1 MYIISITSGQTI
13 MNETGF
19 DHQAFK
25 QGQRDDWD
33 GVSSGWEK
41 WWPVLEQGAQVISDA
56 LLEMIQAA
64 PGQRIMD
71 IATGIG
77 EPAITAARRVGT
89 QGRVI
94 ATDQAPQMLA
104 IARRR
109 AAELGLDNID
119 FLEMD
124 GELVDCDHS
133 DLDAVVCR
141 WGLMFFPD
149 PARAVNRFYRLLAP
163 GGRCA
168 VAVWS
173 TPPRVP
179 GISFAMGFVR
189 NYLQLPPPATDLPN
203 PFCLADTA
211 RLEELFKQAG
221 FEDIRLQTHKV
232 VFAADSADHYTRFT
246 RDIAA
251 PVVSLVEQLDIDE
264 QQAVWD
270 AMTSAVQRYATGD
283 GRIEMEN
290 EAICISGRR

>member
-1 MYIISITSGQTI
+1 
-13 MNETGF
+13 MNEVEF
-19 DHQAFK
+19 NHQAFK

-33 GVSSGWEK
+33 AVSAGWER

-56 LLEMIQAA
+56 LLEMAQAG

-77 EPAITAARRVGT
+77 EPAITAARQVGT

-109 AAELGLDNID
+109 AAGLGLDNID

-124 GELVDCDHS
+124 GELADCSHDN
-133 DLDAVVCR
+133 LDAVVCR

-149 PARAVNRFYRLLAP
+149 PARAVKRFHQLLTP

-189 NYLQLPPPATDLPN
+189 DYLQLPAAASDLPN

-211 RLEELFKQAG
+211 RLQELFEQAG
-221 FEDIRLQTHKV
+221 FEDIRLHTHKV
-232 VFAADSADHYTRFT
+232 VFAADSADDYTRFT

-251 PVVSLVEQLDIDE
+251 PVVSLVEQLNAEE

-270 AMTSAVQRYATGD
+270 AMTRAVQQYATED

-290 EAICISGRR
+290 EAICISGRRKGTSE